1 MDSSANGVRVG
12 PPRTNEGLAPCP
24 AARLLGAARM
34 LSLAIQEALEEKLHA
49 ELAGERLSPSQWRL
63 LEIFATTT
71 VGNVTEV
78 AAYLGVSTAAASK
91 AVDRLVRLELL
102 DRAVDTQDRRHVRLS
117 LSPEGEALA
126 SAFLRRL
133 NSRLNELVGDAG
145 NGNLAEIRH
154 ALDRITARVIN
165 VAGNPAEICVQCGLN
180 ARENCLAVD
189 ILHRDCSFHLLHRS
203 AEARPQTPPVRS

>member
-1 MDSSANGVRVG
+1 MDSAAGGVRVG
-12 PPRTNEGLAPCP
+12 PLRTIEGQSPRP
-24 AARLLGAARM
+24 ALELLGAARM
-34 LSLAIQEALEEKLHA
+34 LSLAIQEALEVRLQA
-49 ELAGERLSPSQWRL
+49 ELAGDRLSRSQWRL

-78 AAYLGVSTAAASK
+78 ATYLGVSTAAASK
-91 AVDRLVRLELL
+91 AVDRLVRLKLL
-102 DRAVDTQDRRHVRLS
+102 DRSVDTQDRRHVCLS

-126 SAFLRRL
+126 SAYLQRL
-133 NSRLNELVGDAG
+133 NLRLNELVGDTG

-165 VAGNPAEICVQCGLN
+165 VAGNSAEICIQCGLN
-180 ARENCLAVD
+180 ARENCLVEE

-203 AEARPQTPPVRS
+203 AETRLQTPPVRT